1 MTLQQISV
9 FLENRSGSLLK
20 VLAVL
25 KRENIQLIAT
35 TVSDTQEYGI
45 FRMIC
50 SEPQKAFE
58 ALKAEGF
65 ATSLCDVEAITLDDT
80 PGKASDAIEAFAKKG
95 VSISYFYSFLL
106 EGKGILILKTA

>member
-1 MTLQQISV
+1 MTVKQLSI
-9 FLENRSGSLLK
+9 FLENKSGTLVKTLSILK
-20 VLAVL
+20 SVG
-25 KRENIQLIAT
+25 IQLIAT
-35 TVSDTQEYGI
+35 TVADTADYGI